1 MQRPIV
7 TYSRRQKENLGQRW
21 ILAAEFLMPLSAR
34 LKNKENKL
42 NIRSNFLVLVKAA
55 GLGAC
60 DMSRHPHTDI
70 LWFTSSYSVTSQ
82 VCQGPFVMTISS
94 RWPLLAPL
102 LIVTLCCGPV
112 RGRARPNI
120 IFVFLDDAGW
130 GDFESTDSMSRTS
143 NIERLRKEGLF
154 LNQSYMMPMCA
165 PARSALLTGRWVTG
179 LGAVSEA
186 VLFSSVASL
195 TGSSKGW
202 GGVGG
207 GGMRNDSAEILS
219 QPFFLRGAIVT
230 LWAVLAW
237 VGMSTLWCCP
247 SSISS
252 ADHGVA
258 LKNGF
263 GEAVVACD
271 MPEACEFPSLDSCQK
286 KVPENPQECRSCS
299 PSSRWSCT
307 PRRRCG
313 HSLNIITKRR
323 RVYE

>member
-1 MQRPIV
+1 MLDKSHNKKTKQILKNKIKKRAHIFPCTSWSMQRPIV

-34 LKNKENKL
+34 LKNKQNKL

-112 RGRARPNI
+112 RGWARPNI

-143 NIERLRKEGLF
+143 NIERLRKEGMF

-207 GGMRNDSAEILS
+207 VGMRNDSAEILS
-219 QPFFLRGAIVT
+219 KPFFFCGGP
-230 LWAVLAW
+230 LWHCEQFW
-237 VGMSTLWCCP
+237 
-247 SSISS
+247 
-252 ADHGVA
+252 HG
-258 LKNGF
+258 
-263 GEAVVACD
+263 
-271 MPEACEFPSLDSCQK
+271 
-286 KVPENPQECRSCS
+286 
-299 PSSRWSCT
+299 
-307 PRRRCG
+307 
-313 HSLNIITKRR
+313 
-323 RVYE
+323 